1 MFDVFEMEHLQLNAF
16 LTGLYIIKRL
26 RKMKPHFNFIGDIRG
41 EGLFV
46 GVELIQDKKTRKP
59 AKGMAIWVVNYMKN
73 QHKTLIS
80 VDGPYENVLKFKP
93 PLVFNVEDAKS
104 LLASLE
110 MTFKELQHPTSSKD
124 AVFI

>member
-1 MFDVFEMEHLQLNAF
+1 MFDVFEKERLQLNAF
-16 LTGLYIIKRL
+16 RTGLYIIKRL
-26 RKMKPHFNFIGDIRG
+26 RKMKPHYNFIGDIRG

-73 QHKTLIS
+73 QYKTLIS

-93 PLVFNVEDAKS
+93 PLVFNVDDAKC

-110 MTFKELQHPTSSKD
+110 ATFNELKHPTNKD
-124 AVFI
+124 VIYI

>member
-1 MFDVFEMEHLQLNAF
+1 MNAF
-16 LTGLYIIKRL
+16 HTGLYIIKRL
-26 RKMKPHFNFIGDIRG
+26 RKMKPHYNFIGDIRG

-73 QHKTLIS
+73 VYKTLIS

-93 PLVFNVEDAKS
+93 PLVFNVEDAKN
-104 LLASLE
+104 LLAALE
-110 MTFKELQHPTSSKD
+110 MTLNELKHPNSEE
-124 AVFI
+124 VVYI